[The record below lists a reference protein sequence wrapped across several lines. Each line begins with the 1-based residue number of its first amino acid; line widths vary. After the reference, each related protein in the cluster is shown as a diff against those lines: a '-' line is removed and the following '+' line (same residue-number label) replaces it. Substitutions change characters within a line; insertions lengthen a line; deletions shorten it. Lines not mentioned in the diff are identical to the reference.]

1 MGKKVLYHWAQT
13 PGGRNQHQMIDQ
25 NFNFEGILKFQF
37 SKKKLFLKI
46 SISQI
51 KQNHQERD
59 QIYES

>member
-1 MGKKVLYHWAQT
+1 MDIKVLYHWAQT
-13 PGGRNQHQMIDQ
+13 PGGRNQHEMIDQ

-37 SKKKLFLKI
+37 SKKTFFLV
-46 SISQI
+46 SISHI